1 MRIPPL
7 VRILRPALAPTAVAD
22 VVAAAAFVGGGSP
35 LRVGL
40 AAAGSACLYM
50 AGMAQ
55 NDLCD
60 REVDAEKQPDRPLV
74 FDSGLVRP
82 AIRLTAILFVA
93 GLGLAAA
100 ADALWPA
107 LAVAVLA
114 SAYNLGLKR
123 KFPFDALTMGAAR
136 AANLSV
142 GFVAA
147 GAAFG
152 WPLAA
157 YAAAY
162 LVFIAAVTAASRAED
177 LEPPPTRRL
186 ALLLGSFPK
195 LLALGGLALV
205 AGGLRALAFLAP
217 AAVQV
222 GALVA
227 AMRAGDRAGAKR
239 YTLRSL
245 LNIYLVHAAV
255 LWTVPAHA
263 GLFAL
268 LLCAAATAILLDLL
282 GPRRR

>member
-1 MRIPPL
+1 MRTPPL

-22 VVAAAAFVGGGSP
+22 VVAAAAFAGGGSP

-60 REVDAEKQPDRPLV
+60 RKVDAKKQPTRPLV
-74 FDSGLVRP
+74 VDSALVRP
-82 AIRLTAILFVA
+82 ALRLTAILFVA

-107 LAVAVLA
+107 LAIMVL
-114 SAYNLGLKR
+114 STAYNLGLKR
-123 KFPFDALTMGAAR
+123 TFPVDALTLGAAR
-136 AANLSV
+136 AANLSL

-147 GAAFG
+147 GAAFA

-157 YAAAY
+157 YAGAY
-162 LVFIAAVTAASRAED
+162 LVFIASVTAASRAED
-177 LEPPPTRRL
+177 MEAPPTRRL
-186 ALLLGSFPK
+186 ALLLASVPK
-195 LLALGGLALV
+195 LLAMGGLALV
-205 AGGLRALAFLAP
+205 GGGMRALAFLAP
-217 AAVQV
+217 AAFQV
-222 GALVA
+222 HTLVT

-245 LNIYLVHAAV
+245 LNIYLVHAAL
-255 LWTVPAHA
+255 LWTIPAHA

-268 LLCAAATAILLDLL
+268 LVCAAASAVLLDLL
-282 GPRRR
+282 SRSD